1 MNVLEMEA
9 YQSEWLSG
17 LDLKGRQV
25 TVIVDAVTAEQVQNQ
40 RGEKATK
47 AAVAFRAVGGAPLRK
62 RLLLNKTN
70 AVALARLFG
79 VETDGWKGQPVVLQA
94 ENVPAFRQVHCVV
107 RVAGRG
113 QLPKPAASNGAAEPT
128 AEAAAD

>member
-47 AAVAFRAVGGAPLRK
+47 AAVAFRATGGQPLRK

-79 VETDGWKGQPVVLQA
+79 PETDGWKGQPVLLQP
-94 ENVPAFRQVHCVV
+94 ENVPAFGQVHCVV

-113 QLPKPAASNGAAEPT
+113 HLPKPAASNGAAEPA
-128 AEAAAD
+128 AEAAAA

>member
-40 RGEKATK
+40 RGEKAVK
-47 AAVAFRAVGGAPLRK
+47 AAVAFKTVAGQPLRK

-94 ENVPAFRQVHCVV
+94 ENVPAFGQVHCVV

-113 QLPKPAASNGAAEPT
+113 QLPKPASNGTAEPA
-128 AEAAAD
+128 AEAAAA

>member
-25 TVIVDAVTAEQVQNQ
+25 TVIVDAVTSEQVQNQ
-40 RGEKATK
+40 RGEKAVK
-47 AAVAFRAVGGAPLRK
+47 AAVAFKTVAGQPLRK

-79 VETDGWKGQPVVLQA
+79 VETDGWKGQQVVLQA
-94 ENVPAFRQVHCVV
+94 ENVPAFGQVHCVV

-113 QLPKPAASNGAAEPT
+113 HLPKPANNGAVEPA
-128 AEAAAD
+128 AEAAAT

>member
-1 MNVLEMEA
+1 MNILDMEV

-40 RGEKATK
+40 RGEKAVK
-47 AAVAFRAVGGAPLRK
+47 AAVAFKATNGAPLRK

-79 VETDGWKGQPVVLQA
+79 PETDGWKGQAVMLQP
-94 ENVPAFRQVHCVV
+94 ENVPAFGQVHCVV
-107 RVAGRG
+107 RVAGKG
-113 QLPKPAASNGAAEPT
+113 QLAKPVASGATEQVQPAAAV
-128 AEAAAD
+128 

>member
-1 MNVLEMEA
+1 MNILEMEA

-25 TVIVDAVTAEQVQNQ
+25 TVIVDAVTTEQVQNQ
-40 RGEKATK
+40 RGEKAVK
-47 AAVAFRAVGGAPLRK
+47 AAVAFRAVNGAPLHK

-94 ENVPAFRQVHCVV
+94 ENVTAFGQVHCVV

-113 QLPKPAASNGAAEPT
+113 QLPKPASNGT
-128 AEAAAD
+128 AEQVQPVAAA

>member
-1 MNVLEMEA
+1 MNILEMEA

-25 TVIVDAVTAEQVQNQ
+25 TVIVDAVTSEQVQNQ
-40 RGEKATK
+40 RGERATK
-47 AAVAFRAVGGAPLRK
+47 AAVAFKTVAGQPLRK

-79 VETDGWKGQPVVLQA
+79 PETDAWKGQPVVLQA
-94 ENVPAFRQVHCVV
+94 ENVPAFGQVHCVV
-107 RVAGRG
+107 RIAGRG
-113 QLPKPAASNGAAEPT
+113 QLPKPASNGAADPVQP
-128 AEAAAD
+128 AVAA

>member
-25 TVIVDAVTAEQVQNQ
+25 TVIVEAVTAEQVQNQ
-40 RGEKATK
+40 RGEKAVK
-47 AAVAFRAVGGAPLRK
+47 AAVAFKTVAGQPLRK

-79 VETDGWKGQPVVLQA
+79 PETDGWKGQPVLLQP
-94 ENVPAFRQVHCVV
+94 ENVPAFGQVHCVV

-113 QLPKPAASNGAAEPT
+113 HRPKPVASNGAAEPT
-128 AEAAAD
+128 AEVAAA

>member
-9 YQSEWLSG
+9 YQSEWLTG

-25 TVIVDAVTAEQVQNQ
+25 TVLVDAVTAEQVQNQ
-40 RGEKATK
+40 RGERAVK
-47 AAVAFRAVGGAPLRK
+47 AAVAFRAVNGAPLHK

-79 VETDGWKGQPVVLQA
+79 GETDNWKGQAVVLRP
-94 ENVPAFRQVHCVV
+94 ENVTAFGQEFCVV
-107 RVAGRG
+107 RIAGRG
-113 QLPKPAASNGAAEPT
+113 HLPKPATNGT
-128 AEAAAD
+128 ATPATAQEAA